1 MPRVRQTEGFKQG
14 VHRMG
19 RGRSSSTLTRR
30 ALIAAPIGIALAVAG
45 RMLTGSFGSA
55 LNVATGG
62 LLGDSTPSPS
72 ASPAIVTWAPGPR
85 LIAGISDQFYAVPQA
100 SGSQRVRVRTVIPP
114 DGSDRT
120 SWLERLTAAGQLP
133 DVVSG
138 VSSPDLHRMRIG
150 TRITDLVR
158 RDQLQVDQFDAAAFR
173 AAEAGGDIW
182 ALPYAWDGQEIGI
195 ALDRSRFPRA
205 GLGSPEGVSAN
216 GPISDVSRQMNGWS
230 WAQFGEAMEAA
241 GTLVLKSGATPI
253 ERFGTIRSLPAMWG
267 ASWASADGRTALDK
281 PELLVEAFGKY
292 DELRTRVGQRPKN
305 GPDAQQSDP
314 GQAVPTPPNQARTGS
329 KGAPTPSPVLTP
341 VPLRGP
347 SSVGLGI
354 GGPSLLRVGRAAASS
369 IDLDHVSDLQSA
381 LLMPLP
387 RGTVTTADVEV
398 FLVTVSPNA
407 SYREQAWTLVKWL
420 TEAGRLAAAERLVPT
435 WRSAQSD
442 AIRTLSQVVI
452 GAGTGATPDRIQ
464 AVFEQP
470 PILVSLPREP
480 VARDAGKPLPASP
493 TANPAPGQWEYLI
506 TQAIRRA
513 PPRDPL
519 LDGPAGRQ
527 AKLVIANGL
536 QAWEA
541 GAATPS
547 EAIASLVPELQN
559 LINNNP
565 SVLPE

>member
-1 MPRVRQTEGFKQG
+1 MSGVRQTEGFKQG

-30 ALIAAPIGIALAVAG
+30 ALIAAPVGIALAVAG

-62 LLGDSTPSPS
+62 LLGETTPSPS

-85 LIAGISDQFYAVPQA
+85 LVAGISDQFYAVPST

-120 SWLERLTAAGQLP
+120 SWLERLTAAGQPP
-133 DVVSG
+133 DVLSG
-138 VSSPDLHRMRIG
+138 VSPSDLQRMPIAVRM
-150 TRITDLVR
+150 TDFVR
-158 RDQLQVDQFDAAAFR
+158 RDQLQVEQFDAAAFR

-195 ALDRSRFPRA
+195 ALDRARFPRA
-205 GLGSPEGVSAN
+205 GVGSADGPSAN
-216 GPISDVSRQMNGWS
+216 LPISDVSRQMNGWS
-230 WAQFGEAMEAA
+230 WTQFSEAMEAA
-241 GTLVLKSGATPI
+241 GLLVRNSGTTPI

-267 ASWASADGRTALDK
+267 ASWASVDGRTAVDK
-281 PELLVEAFGKY
+281 TELLIEAFVKY
-292 DELRTRVGQRPKN
+292 DELRTRVGQRPKH
-305 GPDAQQSDP
+305 GPDATHVNGS
-314 GQAVPTPPNQARTGS
+314 QAVPTPPSQGRTGN

-369 IDLDHVSDLQSA
+369 IDLDHVSDHQSA
-381 LLMPLP
+381 LVMPLP

-398 FLVTVSPNA
+398 FLLTVSPST

-435 WRSAQSD
+435 WRSAQND
-442 AIRTLSQVVI
+442 AIRTLSKVGV
-452 GAGTGATPDRIQ
+452 GAGTGAPTDRIQ

-470 PILVSLPREP
+470 QIVVSLPREP
-480 VARDAGKPLPASP
+480 SPRDAAILVPPSP
-493 TANPAPGQWEYLI
+493 TTTIAPRQWEYLI

-513 PPRDPL
+513 PPRDAL

-527 AKLVIANGL
+527 AKLVIAKGL

-541 GAATPS
+541 GAETPS
-547 EAIASLVPELQN
+547 EAITSLIPELQD
-559 LINNNP
+559 LINNTP
-565 SVLPE
+565 CVLPT